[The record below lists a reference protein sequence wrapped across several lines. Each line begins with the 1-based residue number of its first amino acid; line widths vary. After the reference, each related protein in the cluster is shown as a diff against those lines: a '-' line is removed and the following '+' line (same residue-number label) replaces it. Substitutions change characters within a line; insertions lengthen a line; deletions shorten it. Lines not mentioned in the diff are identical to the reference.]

1 MPCIGFPQGEGLPL
15 IRHLRDTFPP
25 RGRLARQ
32 ISAYKRADG
41 SCAICGTATNRLE
54 AHEQWSYDEITCTQ
68 KLTGVIAICKS
79 CHEVIHIGR
88 TSLKGGEERA
98 SAHFMRV
105 NGCNYAEY
113 RKALGR
119 ANEEHRRRNTV
130 ADCATSVGAFVCG
143 KADGVPLRG
152 G

>member
-1 MPCIGFPQGEGLPL
+1 MEYKLNFELVPDSCW
-15 IRHLRDTFPP
+15 HSNLRSILTPAQWNAVRF
-25 RGRLARQ
+25 A
-32 ISAYKRADG
+32 AYKRADG
-41 SCAICGTATNRLE
+41 SCAICGAATNRLE
-54 AHEQWSYDEITCTQ
+54 AHEQWSYDENTCTQ

-113 RKALGR
+113 RKALGK
-119 ANEEHRRRNTV
+119 ANEEHRRRNAV
-130 ADCATSVGAFVCG
+130 AEWNLDLSILPA
-143 KADGVPLRG
+143 LI
-152 G
+152 